1 MLSAMDNVAPSKTPA
16 RAIAQKQKRRASAS
30 PALGGSPA
38 PGVVRAAAGG
48 EVRSVHHFHAPQ
60 VEAVLGLR
68 RLLVKIIGARDLP
81 ASRPGVKRS
90 VTAEMQLVDDR
101 GLALQGTP
109 LHVRTGPPNEYS
121 TLKDTAPVW
130 NSEFVSEVGDDTLSR
145 GNRLRVDLWD
155 EAASPPEHLG
165 WASIAAEAVGALAMR
180 EEERSL
186 PLQTDEAARAGEGA
200 VAASADHGQVRLR
213 LAYVDVAKALKVVEA
228 ARAEA
233 EQAKAALREFEGE
246 RDASEVQLQLL
257 ADAVREEEQEIAFY
271 REGKDDGQS
280 AAASQ
285 ERIASAAKERAEAR
299 VRKAQED
306 SAVVIGG
313 LRDEKKQ
320 ALEAIIEMHNT
331 TLVSFKEDLQAQ
343 ATRASEEREQALAA
357 MEAQM
362 ATEREALEKARKEA
376 AAAAAE
382 TAERIVEQSE
392 AALRVEGAAL
402 HEQHANTVKALQQ
415 QVSER

>member
-1 MLSAMDNVAPSKTPA
+1 M
-16 RAIAQKQKRRASAS
+16 
-30 PALGGSPA
+30 
-38 PGVVRAAAGG
+38 
-48 EVRSVHHFHAPQ
+48 
-60 VEAVLGLR
+60 
-68 RLLVKIIGARDLP
+68 
-81 ASRPGVKRS
+81 
-90 VTAEMQLVDDR
+90 
-101 GLALQGTP
+101 
-109 LHVRTGPPNEYS
+109 
-121 TLKDTAPVW
+121 
-130 NSEFVSEVGDDTLSR
+130 
-145 GNRLRVDLWD
+145 
-155 EAASPPEHLG
+155 
-165 WASIAAEAVGALAMR
+165 
-180 EEERSL
+180 
-186 PLQTDEAARAGEGA
+186 
-200 VAASADHGQVRLR
+200 
-213 LAYVDVAKALKVVEA
+213 AYVDVAKALKVVEA

-343 ATRASEEREQALAA
+343 ATRVSEEREQALAA
-357 MEAQM
+357 MQAW
-362 ATEREALEKARKEA
+362 LC
-376 AAAAAE
+376 
-382 TAERIVEQSE
+382 
-392 AALRVEGAAL
+392 
-402 HEQHANTVKALQQ
+402 
-415 QVSER
+415 

>member
-101 GLALQGTP
+101 GLALEGTP

-165 WASIAAEAVGALAMR
+165 WASIAAEACGDKSGGRPSFCSGEACKRKLRYCVVSAQTFCS
-180 EEERSL
+180 SL
-186 PLQTDEAARAGEGA
+186 DEG
-200 VAASADHGQVRLR
+200 
-213 LAYVDVAKALKVVEA
+213 
-228 ARAEA
+228 
-233 EQAKAALREFEGE
+233 
-246 RDASEVQLQLL
+246 
-257 ADAVREEEQEIAFY
+257 
-271 REGKDDGQS
+271 
-280 AAASQ
+280 
-285 ERIASAAKERAEAR
+285 
-299 VRKAQED
+299 
-306 SAVVIGG
+306 
-313 LRDEKKQ
+313 
-320 ALEAIIEMHNT
+320 
-331 TLVSFKEDLQAQ
+331 
-343 ATRASEEREQALAA
+343 
-357 MEAQM
+357 
-362 ATEREALEKARKEA
+362 
-376 AAAAAE
+376 
-382 TAERIVEQSE
+382 
-392 AALRVEGAAL
+392 
-402 HEQHANTVKALQQ
+402 
-415 QVSER
+415 